1 MTTNQV
7 LEQYSTATA
16 NLAAFELVHS
26 SIIEEHKRLI
36 ETVEAAKSNVIDA
49 AKHLKEDLAVGD
61 TTFRFSQPF
70 KKYVDYATAAKVV
83 GPKLRS
89 KLDEITK
96 VIQEVDYAAFE
107 ALCKSKVFPS
117 KAWVEAY
124 REEALSPRVSV
135 HSPKKK

>member
-1 MTTNQV
+1 MTTDQV
-7 LEQYSTATA
+7 LEQYSKATA
-16 NLAAFELVHS
+16 DLAAFELVHGT
-26 SIIEEHKRLI
+26 IIEEYKKLL
-36 ETVEAAKSNVIDA
+36 EKVDAAKSNVIDA
-49 AKHLKEDLAVGD
+49 AKHLKEDLAIGD
-61 TTFRFSQPF
+61 TTFRFSQPY
-70 KKYVDYATAAKVV
+70 KKFVDYDVAAKII

-96 VIQEVDYAAFE
+96 ITHEVDYEAFE
-107 ALCKSKVFPS
+107 SLCKSKVFPS